1 MSLNAGNTGDV
12 LEPVIALDSG
22 GNGLAVWQQVDS
34 SNIGLVLRADAA
46 TCRCR
51 SWKRSGPGGRRW

>member
-1 MSLNAGNTGDV
+1 MVGGGWAAALNAGNTGDV

-34 SNIGLVLRADAA
+34 SNIGLLWANRFE
-46 TCRCR
+46 
-51 SWKRSGPGGRRW
+51 